1 MERMVMSRLVYF
13 VEKKG
18 LFPQYQS
25 GFRKGRSTM
34 EAAIRKAQV
43 KREIVV
49 GVFFDKRVC

>member
-1 MERMVMSRLVYF
+1 MSRLVYF

-49 GVFFDKRVC
+49 GVLMKLDKM